1 MGPKPCSICSASA
14 LPFRCLA
21 ARCRKAGVAARA
33 YCLMPDHV
41 HLILAPATADGLAL
55 ALGETQ
61 PVARRAD

>member
-1 MGPKPCSICSASA
+1 M
-14 LPFRCLA
+14 PFRCLA